1 MPPPRSIWSGSLS
14 FGLVNVPVQMQS
26 ATRDRQIRFHQLD
39 SEDNTPIEVH
49 RFCSEEDVE
58 IPYDEVVAGY
68 EIEKGE
74 YVMLT
79 DEELAAAAPE
89 KTKTIDIEEF
99 VEIADVDPVFYDHP
113 YYLVPVG
120 GEGASR
126 AYELLRE
133 VMEREGRVALG
144 RFVLRNK
151 EYLAAIRP
159 RDGRLTLTTMNFAD
173 EIRPTDAVEE
183 MVGSAKAPKKE
194 VDAAVELIEAMTT
207 EWKPDKY
214 EDRHRKRMLEVI
226 EKKGEGVEV
235 EPIDEGEAPSEVPDL
250 MAALEATLAKAKGTD
265 KPKPGTDGR
274 KRQTKEE
281 LLDRA
286 KELDIEGRSKM
297 SKDELAEAIAAAE

>member
-1 MPPPRSIWSGSLS
+1 MPPRSIWSGSLS
-14 FGLVNVPVQMQS
+14 FGLVNVPVQINS
-26 ATRDRQIRFHQLD
+26 ATKDTQVRFHQLD
-39 SEDNTPIEVH
+39 SQDNTPIEVH

-58 IPYDEVVAGY
+58 ISYDEVVAGY

-79 DEELAAAAPE
+79 DEELAAAQPE

-99 VEIADVDPVFYDHP
+99 VEIDDVDPVYYDHP

-133 VMEREGRVALG
+133 VMDREGRVALG

-159 RDGRLTLTTMNFAD
+159 RGGRLTLTTMNFAD

-183 MVGSAKAPKKE
+183 MVGSAKAPKNE

-207 EWKPDKY
+207 DWDPSRY

-226 EKKGEGVEV
+226 KQKGEGVEI
-235 EPIDEGEAPSEVPDL
+235 EPIDDGEAPSEVPDL

-265 KPKPGTDGR
+265 KPKPGSSDGL

-286 KELDIEGRSKM
+286 KKLEIEGRSKM
-297 SKDELAEAIAAAE
+297 TKDQLVEAIAAAE

>member
-1 MPPPRSIWSGSLS
+1 MPPRSIWSGSLS

-39 SEDNTPIEVH
+39 SKDNTPIEVH

-58 IPYDEVVAGY
+58 VSYDEVVAGY

-79 DEELAAAAPE
+79 DEELAAAQPE
-89 KTKTIDIEEF
+89 KTTPIDIEEF
-99 VEIADVDPVFYDHP
+99 VEIDDVDPVYYDHP

-133 VMEREGRVALG
+133 VMDREGRVALG

-159 RDGRLTLTTMNFAD
+159 RGGRLTLTTMNFAD
-173 EIRPTDAVEE
+173 EIRATDAVED
-183 MVGSAKAPKKE
+183 MVGGAKAPKRE

-207 EWKPDKY
+207 EWDPSRY

-226 EKKGEGVEV
+226 KQKGEGVEI
-235 EPIDEGEAPSEVPDL
+235 EPIDDGEAPSEVPDL

-265 KPKPGTDGR
+265 KPKPGTSDGL

-286 KELDIEGRSKM
+286 KTLEIEGRSKM
-297 SKDELAEAIAAAE
+297 TKDELVEAIAAAE

>member
-1 MPPPRSIWSGSLS
+1 MPPRSIWSGSLS
-14 FGLVNVPVQMQS
+14 FGLVNVPVQINS
-26 ATRDRQIRFHQLD
+26 ATKDTQVRFHQLD
-39 SEDNTPIEVH
+39 SKDNTPIEVH

-58 IPYDEVVAGY
+58 VSYDEVVAGY

-79 DEELAAAAPE
+79 DEELAAASPE

-99 VEIADVDPVFYDHP
+99 VEIEDVDPVYYDHP

-133 VMEREGRVALG
+133 VMDREGRVALG

-159 RDGRLTLTTMNFAD
+159 RGGRLTLTTMNFAD
-173 EIRPTDAVEE
+173 EIRPTDAVED
-183 MVGSAKAPKKE
+183 MVGKKNAPKKE

-207 EWKPDKY
+207 DWDPSRYK
-214 EDRHRKRMLEVI
+214 DRHRKRMLEVI
-226 EKKGEGVEV
+226 KQKGEGVEI
-235 EPIDEGEAPSEVPDL
+235 EPVDEGEAPSEVPDL

-265 KPKPGTDGR
+265 KPKPGSSDGL
-274 KRQTKEE
+274 KRETKEE

-286 KELDIEGRSKM
+286 KKLDIEGRSKM
-297 SKDELAEAIAAAE
+297 TKDELAEAIAAAE

>member
-39 SEDNTPIEVH
+39 SKDNTPIEVH

-58 IPYDEVVAGY
+58 VSYDELVAGY
-68 EIEKGE
+68 EVEKGE

-79 DEELAAAAPE
+79 DEELAAASPE

-99 VEIADVDPVFYDHP
+99 VEIDDVDPVYYDHP

-159 RDGRLTLTTMNFAD
+159 RGGRLTLTTMVFH
-173 EIRPTDAVEE
+173 EELRPTDPVKDLI
-183 MVGSAKAPKKE
+183 GSEKAPKKE
-194 VDAAVELIEAMTT
+194 VDAAVELIEAMTCPW
-207 EWKPDKY
+207 EPEKY

-226 EKKGEGVEV
+226 KQKG
-235 EPIDEGEAPSEVPDL
+235 
-250 MAALEATLAKAKGTD
+250 
-265 KPKPGTDGR
+265 
-274 KRQTKEE
+274 
-281 LLDRA
+281 
-286 KELDIEGRSKM
+286 
-297 SKDELAEAIAAAE
+297 

>member
-1 MPPPRSIWSGSLS
+1 MPPRSIWSGSLS
-14 FGLVNVPVQMQS
+14 FGLVNVPVQMNS
-26 ATRDRQIRFHQLD
+26 ATRDTQVRFHQLD

-58 IPYDEVVAGY
+58 VSYDEVVAGY
-68 EIEKGE
+68 EVEKGE

-99 VEIADVDPVFYDHP
+99 VDITDVDPVYYDHP
-113 YYLVPVG
+113 YYLVPTG

-159 RDGRLTLTTMNFAD
+159 RGGRLTLTTMNFAD
-173 EIRPTDAVEE
+173 EIRDTDAVEE
-183 MVGSAKAPKKE
+183 MIGSAKAPKKE
-194 VDAAVELIEAMTT
+194 VDAAVELIDAMAT
-207 EWKPDKY
+207 EWDPGKY
-214 EDRHRKRMLEVI
+214 KDRHRERMLEVI
-226 EKKGEGVEV
+226 KAKGKGVEIEPV
-235 EPIDEGEAPSEVPDL
+235 EEAEAPSEVPDL

-286 KELDIEGRSKM
+286 KELEIEGRSKM
-297 SKDELAEAIAAAE
+297 TKDELVEAIAAAE

>member
-1 MPPPRSIWSGSLS
+1 MPPRSIWSGSLS
-14 FGLVNVPVQMQS
+14 FGLVNVPVQLNS

-58 IPYDEVVAGY
+58 VPYEEIVAGY

-74 YVMLT
+74 YVMIT

-99 VEIADVDPVFYDHP
+99 VDITDVDPVYYDHP
-113 YYLVPVG
+113 YYLVPTG

-173 EIRPTDAVEE
+173 EIRPTDAVEG
-183 MVGSAKAPKKE
+183 MVGGATAPKKE
-194 VDAAVELIEAMTT
+194 VDAAVELIDAMST
-207 EWKPDKY
+207 EWEPGKY
-214 EDRHRKRMLEVI
+214 KDRHRERMLEVI
-226 EKKGEGVEV
+226 KAKGKGVEIEPV
-235 EPIDEGEAPSEVPDL
+235 EEAEAPSEVPDL

-297 SKDELAEAIAAAE
+297 TKDELVEAIAAAE

>member
-1 MPPPRSIWSGSLS
+1 MPPRSIWSGSLS
-14 FGLVNVPVQMQS
+14 FGLVNVPVQINS
-26 ATRDRQIRFHQLD
+26 ATKDTQIRFNQLD
-39 SEDNTPIEVH
+39 SKDNTPIEVH

-58 IPYDEVVAGY
+58 VSYDEVVAGY

-79 DEELAAAAPE
+79 DEELAAAQPE

-99 VEIADVDPVFYDHP
+99 VEIDDVDPVYYDHP

-133 VMEREGRVALG
+133 VMDREGRVALG

-159 RDGRLTLTTMNFAD
+159 RGGRLTLTTMNFAD
-173 EIRPTDAVEE
+173 EIRPTDAVED
-183 MVGSAKAPKKE
+183 MVGKKNAPKKE

-207 EWKPDKY
+207 DWDPSRYK
-214 EDRHRKRMLEVI
+214 DRHRKRMLEVI
-226 EKKGEGVEV
+226 KQKGEGVEI
-235 EPIDEGEAPSEVPDL
+235 EPVDEGEAPSEVPDL

-265 KPKPGTDGR
+265 KPKPGSSDGL

-286 KELDIEGRSKM
+286 KKLDIEGRSKM
-297 SKDELAEAIAAAE
+297 TKDELAEAIAAAE

>member
-1 MPPPRSIWSGSLS
+1 MPPRSIWSGSLS
-14 FGLVNVPVQMQS
+14 FGLVNVPVQLNS
-26 ATRDRQIRFHQLD
+26 ATRDTQIRFHQLD
-39 SEDNTPIEVH
+39 SKDNTPIEVH

-58 IPYDEVVAGY
+58 VSYDEVVAGY
-68 EIEKGE
+68 EIEKGK

-99 VEIADVDPVFYDHP
+99 VDLADVDPVYYDHP
-113 YYLVPVG
+113 YYLVPTG

-159 RDGRLTLTTMNFAD
+159 RGGRLTLTTMNFAD
-173 EIRPTDAVEE
+173 EIRDTDPIEE
-183 MVGSAKAPKKE
+183 MVGDAKAPKKE
-194 VDAAVELIEAMTT
+194 VDAAVELIDAMAT
-207 EWKPDKY
+207 EWDPGKY
-214 EDRHRKRMLEVI
+214 KDRHRERMLEVI
-226 EKKGEGVEV
+226 KAKGKGVEIEPV
-235 EPIDEGEAPSEVPDL
+235 EEAEAPSEVPDL

-281 LLDRA
+281 LLGRA

-297 SKDELAEAIAAAE
+297 TKDELVEAIAAAE

>member
-1 MPPPRSIWSGSLS
+1 MAPRSIWSGSLS

-26 ATRDRQIRFHQLD
+26 ATRDQQIRFHQLD
-39 SEDNTPIEVH
+39 SKDNTPIEVH

-58 IPYDEVVAGY
+58 IPYEEIVAGY

-79 DEELAAAAPE
+79 DEELAAAQPE

-99 VEIADVDPVFYDHP
+99 VEIEDVDPVYYDHP

-133 VMEREGRVALG
+133 VMQREGRVALG

-159 RDGRLTLTTMNFAD
+159 RGGRLTLTTMNFAD
-173 EIRPTDAVEE
+173 EIRATDAVED

-194 VDAAVELIEAMTT
+194 VDAAVELIDAMST

-214 EDRHRKRMLEVI
+214 EDRHRKRMMDVI
-226 EKKGEGVEV
+226 KQKGEGVEI
-235 EPIDEGEAPSEVPDL
+235 EPVDDGEAPSEVPDL

-265 KPKPGTDGR
+265 KPKPGSSDGL

-286 KELDIEGRSKM
+286 KKLDIEGRSKM
-297 SKDELAEAIAAAE
+297 TKDELVEAITAAE

>member
-1 MPPPRSIWSGSLS
+1 MPRAIWSGSMS
-14 FGLVNVPVQMQS
+14 FGLVNVPVALLS
-26 ATRDRQIRFHQLD
+26 STRDVQVHFHQLD
-39 SEDNTPIEVH
+39 SKDNTPIEV
-49 RFCSEEDVE
+49 RRYCSEEDVE
-58 IPYDEVVAGY
+58 VPYEEIVKGY
-68 EIEKGE
+68 EIDDGK

-89 KTKTIDIEEF
+89 KTRTIDIEEF
-99 VEIADVDPVFYDHP
+99 VEVEDLDPIFYDHP
-113 YYLVPVG
+113 YFLVPTG
-120 GEGASR
+120 GEGGAR
-126 AYELLRE
+126 AYVLLRE
-133 VMEREGRVALG
+133 VMEREGRAALG

-159 RDGRLTLTTMNFAD
+159 RGGRLTLTTMNFAD

-183 MVGSAKAPKKE
+183 MVGGEKAPKKE

-207 EWKPDKY
+207 DWDPSKY

-226 EKKGEGVEV
+226 KQKGEGVEI
-235 EPIDEGEAPSEVPDL
+235 EPVDEGEAPSEVPDL

-265 KPKPGTDGR
+265 KPKPGSSDGL

-286 KELDIEGRSKM
+286 KKLDIEGRSKM
-297 SKDELAEAIAAAE
+297 TKDELAEAIAAAE

>member
-26 ATRDRQIRFHQLD
+26 ATRDQQIRFHQLD
-39 SEDNTPIEVH
+39 SKDNTPIEVH

-58 IPYDEVVAGY
+58 IPYEEIVAGY

-79 DEELAAAAPE
+79 DEELSAAQPE

-99 VEIADVDPVFYDHP
+99 VEIEDVDPVYYDHP

-133 VMEREGRVALG
+133 VMQREGRVALG

-159 RDGRLTLTTMNFAD
+159 RGGRLTLTTMAFAD
-173 EIRPTDAVEE
+173 EIRPTDPIKEL
-183 MVGSAKAPKKE
+183 VGDAKAQKKE
-194 VDAAVELIEAMTT
+194 VDAAVELIEAMST

-214 EDRHRKRMLEVI
+214 EDRHRKRLLEVI
-226 EKKGEGVEV
+226 EKKGEGVEI
-235 EPIDEGEAPSEVPDL
+235 EPIDE
-250 MAALEATLAKAKGTD
+250 
-265 KPKPGTDGR
+265 
-274 KRQTKEE
+274 
-281 LLDRA
+281 
-286 KELDIEGRSKM
+286 
-297 SKDELAEAIAAAE
+297 